1 MANHQEERISSMTIY
16 LNSNSTSLR
25 NQHNLNTVT
34 NSLNKSLE
42 KLASG
47 YKINRAGDGAGSLLA
62 SENFRSQIRGSD
74 VAISNVQQGLSI
86 LQIADGSM
94 QQIYEHLQSMRD
106 IAVAA
111 RNDTTSTA
119 QLAAYKADYSAHI
132 SAINDIASNTR
143 FNSLNLIGSTPA
155 SGLANFYIQAGANS
169 SDQIDIVAAFST
181 NNASGLDVATSTLAA
196 TTDASNLLSDV
207 DAALA
212 TLSQRMAT
220 LGGYES
226 TMESQLNILSIRK
239 ENYTSAEASIRNT
252 DVAAETATVTQLQII
267 QQAAAYAL
275 AQANQAPSIALQ
287 LLQ

>member
-1 MANHQEERISSMTIY
+1 MTIY
-16 LNSNSTSLR
+16 LNSNTASLR
-25 NQHNLNTVT
+25 SQNYLNTVT

-42 KLASG
+42 RLSSG
-47 YKINRAGDGAGSLLA
+47 YKINRAGDGAGQLLA
-62 SENFRSQIRGSD
+62 SENYRSQIRGSD
-74 VAISNVQQGLSI
+74 VAITNVQQGLSM
-86 LQIADGSM
+86 LQVADGSM

-119 QLAAYKADYSAHI
+119 QLASYKADYSAHI
-132 SAINDIASNTR
+132 SSINDIASNTR

-155 SGLANFYIQAGANS
+155 SGLASFNIQAGANAA
-169 SDQIDIVAAFST
+169 DQINIITAFST
-181 NNASGLDVATSTLAA
+181 NNASGLAVSTSTLTA

-226 TMESQLNILSIRK
+226 TMESQLSILSIRK
-239 ENYTSAEASIRNT
+239 ENYTAAEASIRNT
-252 DVAAETATVTQLQII
+252 DVAAETSRVTQLQII

-275 AQANQAPSIALQ
+275 AQANQTPNIALQ